1 MRFADRN
8 NPDLQAVAKDK
19 ILHIELMIVSSHVIR
34 ATDVLPDMGTIS
46 QDNAFQLNLE
56 PDTRTETDRLFQT
69 LAENGDIRTP
79 MAAMLR
85 GGYFGVLIDQ
95 LGIGWMFNCV
105 GEDESLA
112 KQHDPV
118 GNVRIIGY

>member
-56 PDTRTETDRLFQT
+56 PDTRSLVSSTSRERRYKNAYGSHVAGRLLWRIDR
-69 LAENGDIRTP
+69 
-79 MAAMLR
+79 
-85 GGYFGVLIDQ
+85 
-95 LGIGWMFNCV
+95 
-105 GEDESLA
+105 
-112 KQHDPV
+112 PV
-118 GNVRIIGY
+118 WYWLDV